1 MAIPAG
7 LAASYAA
14 LAQQG
19 SVYDDADSP
28 TDRYY
33 AFLAEIEVVAASKG
47 TPLQWSA
54 QFELVPFEWMEA
66 AVLSQ
71 PDTIRTPPP
80 PSPYSLLVFEQA
92 APDEI
97 AKALGTTPDDI
108 AEGDWFIITLG
119 RGSRAGRVIPRS
131 RPVIQPIKATG
142 RRAPPP
148 MQIKLRLRFT
158 SRSLFSAK
166 AVAALV
172 AMAVPREIGVMDVG
186 QGSCNLIYD
195 VAGAPLFYVDLGL
208 PMFFHNASRPPVNG
222 AGNIGILNPGPCLA
236 GNPPVFIT
244 HWHWDHYAMAT
255 WSANWAALCNR
266 DWVVSGQPAGPAAN
280 FVIGDVN
287 ASANGNVIVIP
298 AGFGHLVG
306 GFVTVIQC
314 VPGPGVAADLNNTG
328 IAVLVRINDLYQR
341 VALLSG
347 DAAFQSIPGLA
358 AVAGLKWMATTHH
371 GSDTNL
377 IPAPPSPIPAPYAAN
392 QGRLAY
398 SYGINGAAAG
408 GAHCYGHPAA
418 NAVAAYP
425 PAGWGNALL
434 VESTAE
440 TGPNSGVAG
449 RGNIL
454 MGSNVIPPVCGVPN
468 CPFHVFPK
476 TLV

>member
-1 MAIPAG
+1 MAVPSG

-19 SVYDDADSP
+19 SAYDTADSP

-71 PDTIRTPPP
+71 PDSIRTPPP
-80 PSPYSLLVFEQA
+80 PSPYSFLVFEQA
-92 APDEI
+92 APDDL

-119 RGSRAGRVIPRS
+119 KGLPARRVTFPSTRILSVKASGLKASPAKRIKLKGRFTPRS
-131 RPVIQPIKATG
+131 R
-142 RRAPPP
+142 
-148 MQIKLRLRFT
+148 
-158 SRSLFSAK
+158 FSAT
-166 AVAALV
+166 ALAAIL
-172 AMAVPREIGVMDVG
+172 ATFVPREIGVMDVG

-195 VAGAPLFYVDLGL
+195 AAGAPLFYVDLGL
-208 PMFFHNASRPPVNG
+208 PMFFNNASRPPVDG
-222 AGNIGILNPGPCLA
+222 AGNIAIVTPGPCLG

-244 HWHWDHYAMAT
+244 HWHWDHYWMAL
-255 WSANWAALCNR
+255 WSANWAALRNR
-266 DWVVSGQPAGPAAN
+266 EWVICAQAAGPAVLGLIAG
-280 FVIGDVN
+280 IA
-287 ASANGNVIVIP
+287 ASANGNVIVFP

-306 GFVTVIQC
+306 GYVTVVQC
-314 VPGPGVAADLNNTG
+314 VPGAGVPADFNNTG
-328 IAVLVRINDLYQR
+328 IAVQVRINDGAQR
-341 VALLSG
+341 YALLAG

-358 AVAGLKWMATTHH
+358 AVAGLKWMPATHH

-398 SYGINGAAAG
+398 SYGINGAAG
-408 GAHCYGHPAA
+408 VGAHCYGHPAA

-425 PAGWGNALL
+425 PAGWGHAPF

-454 MGSNVIPPVCGVPN
+454 MGSNVIPPACGVPN